1 MVEEKEDEEEDDEF
15 DAEEEKEDEKEDEDI
30 TEDDDEGGSDPPEFE
45 PLTLLTKKD
54 WESHRNSPYLKKHSR
69 RRLQLVKTSFR
80 DHSNLFWLYIEVS
93 FLRMLVVSFIFYR
106 KRRASR
112 SVSKS
117 AWGCIQNEA
126 QNTHAM
132 AKIAIIL
139 FQKYNC
145 DSLLHLAKF

>member
-1 MVEEKEDEEEDDEF
+1 
-15 DAEEEKEDEKEDEDI
+15 
-30 TEDDDEGGSDPPEFE
+30 
-45 PLTLLTKKD
+45 
-54 WESHRNSPYLKKHSR
+54 
-69 RRLQLVKTSFR
+69 
-80 DHSNLFWLYIEVS
+80 
-93 FLRMLVVSFIFYR
+93 MLVVSFIFYR